1 MVKKATLK
9 SGVTVVMEPLDYV
22 GSCALG
28 IWVKTGSVNE
38 TADNSGISHFIE
50 HMMFKGTARRD
61 ARKIAAGRPGSR
73 SPCRRRRTPRGT
85 APASGPATG
94 PAGRRAWSRRR

>member
-38 TADNSGISHFIE
+38 TADNSGISHFI
-50 HMMFKGTARRD
+50 
-61 ARKIAAGRPGSR
+61 
-73 SPCRRRRTPRGT
+73 
-85 APASGPATG
+85 
-94 PAGRRAWSRRR
+94 